1 MRVLILGGNVY
12 LSKATARRAIERGHD
27 VTVASRGTSGE
38 PPEGARFT
46 AVDRSTADGMSA
58 LRGQTFDAVIDV
70 ARVPLHVKNALDV
83 LGGSVGHY
91 GFVSTR
97 SVYTDHDTVGATV
110 AGSPVFEPTPDDGAD
125 FAMELYGPNKVACE
139 NLVRAAL
146 PAAHAIYR
154 AGLVIG
160 PGDPGDRFGY
170 WPWRIAQGGEV
181 LAPGDPAAPLQWIDV
196 EDLADWAVDAAEKR
210 TTGTFDGVQPAVS
223 WREFLDGVAE
233 GAGTRPT
240 FTWVPP
246 EHITAAGVGPWSG
259 PDSLPLWVGGDGY
272 GGFMNRDVSASLAAG
287 MPARPVADTTRRW
300 LAWNDG
306 SPAVKAGIT
315 REKEA
320 EILAAFHA
328 R

>member
-1 MRVLILGGNVY
+1 MRLLILGGNVY
-12 LSKATARRAIERGHD
+12 LSKAVARQAIARSHD

-38 PPEGARFT
+38 PPAGARVLT
-46 AVDRSTADGMSA
+46 IDRSTVEGMSA
-58 LRGQTFDAVIDV
+58 LRGETFDAVVDV
-70 ARVPLHVKNALDV
+70 ARVPVHVKNAVEV

-97 SVYTDHDTVGATV
+97 SVYSDSDTEGATV
-110 AGSPVFEPTPDDGAD
+110 ADSPVFEPAAEDSAD
-125 FAMELYGPNKVACE
+125 AAMERYGPSKVACE
-139 NLVRAAL
+139 NLVRAAY
-146 PAAHAIYR
+146 PDAHAIFR

-160 PGDPGDRFGY
+160 PDDPGDRFGY

-196 EDLADWAVDAAEKR
+196 EDLATWATDAAEKGL
-210 TTGTFDGVQPAVS
+210 TGTFDGVCPAVT

-233 GAGTRPT
+233 GAGVRPT

-246 EHITAAGVGPWSG
+246 EVIGAAGVRPWAG
-259 PDSLPLWVGGDGY
+259 PDSLPLWVGGGY
-272 GGFMNRDVSASLAAG
+272 DGFMARDVSASVAAG
-287 MPARPVADTTRRW
+287 MPSRSVADSTRRW

-320 EILAAFHA
+320 EVLASWHA